1 MFLIFIPGVFYKLHL
16 PDKQPQSNLA
26 VLSHFYKVKSFLLH
40 AAVHLFISSLCA
52 ESQAGSLGLVLCGSW
67 WMWAEFLCLLKL
79 REGQTGS
86 TARHSQLVAV
96 SLKGLSVQILS
107 LWML

>member
-40 AAVHLFISSLCA
+40 AAVHLFISGLCA
-52 ESQAGSLGLVLCGSW
+52 ESKGVSLGLVLSGSW
-67 WMWAEFLCLLKL
+67 LTELLCLPKL
-79 REGQTGS
+79 RPRQTKHS
-86 TARHSQLVAV
+86 LALTAGR
-96 SLKGLSVQILS
+96 SVP
-107 LWML
+107 